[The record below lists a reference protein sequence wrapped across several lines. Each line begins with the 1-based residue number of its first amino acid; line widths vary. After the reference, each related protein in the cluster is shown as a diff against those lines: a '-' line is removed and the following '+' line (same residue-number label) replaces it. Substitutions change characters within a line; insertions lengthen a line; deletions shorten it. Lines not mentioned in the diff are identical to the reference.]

1 MKIIEGERI
10 HHGDQ
15 EIREVEMGLPMMAS
29 TKGSLRHAT
38 QAIRMQESLGG
49 SSHDRQIL
57 PSPSRLR
64 DLLISVVNLSV
75 SFSRP

>member
-1 MKIIEGERI
+1 M
-10 HHGDQ
+10 
-15 EIREVEMGLPMMAS
+15 LAS
-29 TKGSLRHAT
+29 TNLRTQPRKHAS
-38 QAIRMQESLGG
+38 RLQESLRG